1 MVEPNDGQIDDSDD
15 DGLTALGALS
25 ARCTDSP
32 AAVVR
37 MSTLKHITSIV
48 PSARSSHA
56 LTPILPWRARRVLVD
71 STGQL
76 RWLQSP
82 RTTGASRCTADT
94 LWCAPYTLTQHVTRF
109 ARSALRGCAMPLA
122 KRSSAPILNNVTP
135 DVCRSRL
142 LGRPI
147 RYHGCERIGAFGALP
162 RRATALGATTSCSS
176 SIAPRERHCCCAF
189 AVARACVCVPAHECS
204 GANE

>member
-1 MVEPNDGQIDDSDD
+1 MVEPNDGQIVDDS

-37 MSTLKHITSIV
+37 ISTLKHITPIV
-48 PSARSSHA
+48 PSAHSSHA

-109 ARSALRGCAMPLA
+109 ARSALRGCAMPPA
-122 KRSSAPILNNVTP
+122 KRSSALA
-135 DVCRSRL
+135 CSQQMSRL
-142 LGRPI
+142 TCAGHDFSDDL
-147 RYHGCERIGAFGALP
+147 
-162 RRATALGATTSCSS
+162 RAITDASTLELSACS
-176 SIAPRERHCCCAF
+176 R
-189 AVARACVCVPAHECS
+189 
-204 GANE
+204 G